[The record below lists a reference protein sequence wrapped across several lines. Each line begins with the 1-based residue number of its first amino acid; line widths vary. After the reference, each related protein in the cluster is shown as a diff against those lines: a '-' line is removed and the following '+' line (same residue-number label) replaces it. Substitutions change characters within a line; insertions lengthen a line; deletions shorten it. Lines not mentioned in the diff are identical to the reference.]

1 MNTAHLPFV
10 CRPGT
15 RKDIPAIMQI
25 MDCAFAPAFGE
36 AWTRPQ
42 VEGMLDLP
50 GTWLTVA
57 ASDDDIVGFSLM
69 RSVLDEAELL
79 LIAVNPGW
87 QGRNIG
93 RTLLLDNIAT
103 AHSRNIH
110 HIHLEVRETN
120 KAIQLYRS
128 AGFVQS
134 NTRKGYY
141 HGKDGEVFDAFSFVL
156 DLK

>member
-1 MNTAHLPFV
+1 
-10 CRPGT
+10 
-15 RKDIPAIMQI
+15 MQI

-110 HIHLEVRETN
+110 HIHLEVRERSEEHTSELQSLMRISYAVFCLN
-120 KAIQLYRS
+120 KKNIEH
-128 AGFVQS
+128 
-134 NTRKGYY
+134 K
-141 HGKDGEVFDAFSFVL
+141 
-156 DLK
+156 

>member
-1 MNTAHLPFV
+1 
-10 CRPGT
+10 
-15 RKDIPAIMQI
+15 
-25 MDCAFAPAFGE
+25 
-36 AWTRPQ
+36 
-42 VEGMLDLP
+42 
-50 GTWLTVA
+50 
-57 ASDDDIVGFSLM
+57 M
-69 RSVLDEAELL
+69 RSVLDEAEPL

-87 QGRNIG
+87 QGLNIG
-93 RTLLLDNIAT
+93 RTLRLDNIAT

-141 HGKDGEVFDAFSFVL
+141 HGKDGEVFRVL
-156 DLK
+156 LRSEEHTSELQSLMRISYAVLSLKKKK

>member
-1 MNTAHLPFV
+1 
-10 CRPGT
+10 
-15 RKDIPAIMQI
+15 
-25 MDCAFAPAFGE
+25 
-36 AWTRPQ
+36 
-42 VEGMLDLP
+42 ML
-50 GTWLTVA
+50 
-57 ASDDDIVGFSLM
+57 
-69 RSVLDEAELL
+69 SVLDESELL

-141 HGKDGEVFDAFSFVL
+141 HRSEEHTSELQSLMRISYAVFC
-156 DLK
+156 LKTKNTN

>member
-1 MNTAHLPFV
+1 ML
-10 CRPGT
+10 
-15 RKDIPAIMQI
+15 I

-42 VEGMLDLP
+42 VEGSLDLP

-87 QGRNIG
+87 QGRTIG
-93 RTLLLDNIAT
+93 RTLLLDNIAK
-103 AHSRNIH
+103 APSRHIH
-110 HIHLEVRETN
+110 HINLEVRETN
-120 KAIQLYRS
+120 HAIQLYRS
-128 AGFVQS
+128 AGFVQR
-134 NTRKGYY
+134 NTRNSYY
-141 HGKDGEVFDAFSFVL
+141 HGKTVEIYYS
-156 DLK
+156 

>member
-1 MNTAHLPFV
+1 ML
-10 CRPGT
+10 
-15 RKDIPAIMQI
+15 I

-42 VEGMLDLP
+42 VEGSLDLP

-110 HIHLEVRETN
+110 HIHLEVRSEEHTSE
-120 KAIQLYRS
+120 L
-128 AGFVQS
+128 QS
-134 NTRKGYY
+134 LMSISYAVFCLKKKTHKTKKNHQNTP
-141 HGKDGEVFDAFSFVL
+141 S
-156 DLK
+156 

>member
-1 MNTAHLPFV
+1 MNTAHLPFF

-93 RTLLLDNIAT
+93 RT
-103 AHSRNIH
+103 
-110 HIHLEVRETN
+110 
-120 KAIQLYRS
+120 RS
-128 AGFVQS
+128 EEHTSELQS
-134 NTRKGYY
+134 LMRISYA
-141 HGKDGEVFDAFSFVL
+141 VFC
-156 DLK
+156 LKKKK

>member
-1 MNTAHLPFV
+1 
-10 CRPGT
+10 
-15 RKDIPAIMQI
+15 
-25 MDCAFAPAFGE
+25 
-36 AWTRPQ
+36 
-42 VEGMLDLP
+42 
-50 GTWLTVA
+50 
-57 ASDDDIVGFSLM
+57 M

-79 LIAVNPGW
+79 LIAVNPGR

-128 AGFVQS
+128 AGFVQR

-156 DLK
+156 DRKSVVWGKSVSVRVDLGGGRIIKKKMSKKQQTKQKKK